1 MKRTARMV
9 VALAGIG
16 ILSMLAFVSLRLA
29 WSDILAYQGRSILKG
44 REQGRTPAEEEW
56 IVAQAR
62 LERSLQLSW
71 GDPGTAEALGR
82 LHEARAYSLQEPA
95 SKAELRQALAYF
107 RRSALA
113 RPTSPYS
120 WANIAFT
127 QSRLGNL
134 DEDFDAAIGNA
145 AALGPWEPE
154 VQIALADIGFR
165 YWNRLPKTTRDVIH
179 QSIFRGLKRQDG
191 RLFELAERYGRLDVM
206 CATPGVARSRRAVR
220 CI

>member
-1 MKRTARMV
+1 MV
-9 VALAGIG
+9 IALAGIG
-16 ILSMLAFVSLRLA
+16 ILSILAFVSLRLA
-29 WSDILAYQGRSILKG
+29 WSDILAYQGRSILKA
-44 REQGRTPAEEEW
+44 RDQGKTPAADEW

-71 GDPGTAEALGR
+71 GDPGTAESLGR
-82 LHEARAYSLQEPA
+82 LHETRAYALQESA

-107 RRSALA
+107 RRSALV

-145 AALGPWEPE
+145 AVLGPWEPE

-165 YWNRLPKTTRDVIH
+165 YWNRLPKATRDVIH
-179 QSIFRGLKRQDG
+179 QAIFRGLKRQDG